1 MRAPPELAS
10 NGDGRKT
17 TPPERGMFARRR
29 WHFLGRLTQNPDHSN
44 LPELYDV
51 RVNLAVSPV
60 VLRPTE
66 AASLLVLAQ
75 ELAG

>member
-1 MRAPPELAS
+1 
-10 NGDGRKT
+10 
-17 TPPERGMFARRR
+17 MFARRR

-66 AASLLVLAQ
+66 AASLLVLARSLPVEKVQ
-75 ELAG
+75 PGAGLARDRLIEFH

>member
-1 MRAPPELAS
+1 
-10 NGDGRKT
+10 
-17 TPPERGMFARRR
+17 MFAWRR
-29 WHFLGRLTQNPDHSN
+29 WHFLGRLTQNPDHPN

-75 ELAG
+75 KLTGLSVEKVQPGAGLARDRLILVF